1 MPRQQPS
8 RVPLGQAVRRLRD
21 ERDLTIE
28 GLADAA
34 SVHWTY
40 LSEIERGLAN
50 PTWDKLAGI
59 ATALDV
65 PSPNSSCSLRLLPP
79 GTNLDSDASR
89 CWR

>member
-8 RVPLGQAVRRLRD
+8 RVPLGQAVRRLRE

-28 GLADAA
+28 GLAAEAD
-34 SVHWTY
+34 VHWTY

-50 PTWDKLAGI
+50 PTWDKLADI

-65 PSPNSSCSLRLLPP
+65 PISELVLLAEAIDRGETPVQ
-79 GTNLDSDASR
+79 
-89 CWR
+89 